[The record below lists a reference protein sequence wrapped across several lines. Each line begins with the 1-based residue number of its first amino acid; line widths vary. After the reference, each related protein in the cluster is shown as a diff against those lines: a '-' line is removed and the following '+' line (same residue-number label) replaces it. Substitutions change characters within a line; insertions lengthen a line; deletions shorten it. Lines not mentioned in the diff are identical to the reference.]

1 MIGHNAY
8 RTDCFAAVIISIVAT
23 MHVHWDMTVTVPQ
36 PSTTTTTILRVL
48 LRKKH
53 RAVTLV
59 KNIVQIFEQLRL
71 VLGLTISVT
80 LWGVTRLKLLG
91 IEQRRTALTFLD
103 TFETFL
109 QQPMI
114 IWIRSYVF
122 NFEVSA
128 VCSQVMYVRDYNELS
143 LIIYWQSYL
152 NICYS
157 NI

>member
-1 MIGHNAY
+1 MNVECIGYVVTYECRMHSVPITCSIRTTLAYYFATNDLTFNDQNTY

-23 MHVHWDMTVTVPQ
+23 MQGHWDMAMTMTTVPQ
-36 PSTTTTTILRVL
+36 PLRARTTTAILTVL

-59 KNIVQIFEQLRL
+59 KNIVQIYEPLRL
-71 VLGLTISVT
+71 VLGLIISVT

-109 QQPMI
+109 Q
-114 IWIRSYVF
+114 
-122 NFEVSA
+122 
-128 VCSQVMYVRDYNELS
+128 
-143 LIIYWQSYL
+143 
-152 NICYS
+152 
-157 NI
+157 